1 MENGKL
7 KIENDKIDFK
17 KLSKFSRHAPRYTSY
32 PTAVEFKELKPED
45 IIPFLQN
52 SVKPLSLYFHLPF
65 CRSACYFCGC
75 NVVYTSKADKR
86 KKYIEY
92 LKKELDIWAN
102 YLDTTRL
109 VRQLH
114 FGGGTP
120 TFFTPD
126 ELEEI
131 YELIYSFFKNF
142 ENDAEI
148 SVEIDPRF
156 FSREHMN
163 VMKKY
168 GVNRISFGVQD
179 FNEETQKAINRI
191 QSFELTKNAV
201 DMARSAG
208 INSINIDLIY
218 GLPFQKLETFKKT
231 LESVKKLNPDRVAV
245 FNYAHVP
252 WMKKGMRKIDE
263 TTLPNPE
270 EKLKIFKYVIDFF
283 EGNGYKMVGMDH
295 FAKPEDELFKA
306 IEKGELH
313 RNFQGYTTKG
323 GADLIGIGL
332 TSISETD
339 ESYFQNYK
347 DLKNYERA
355 IDEGKLPVFRGVVL
369 NEEDKI
375 RKYVIMEMMANF
387 SFDIKRFEEKFGID
401 FKEKFKNELKEMQEF
416 VDEGLVEITDDK
428 ITVNKTGS
436 LLIRNIVLPF
446 DEYFKKMKNQ
456 KVFSKSV

>member
-1 MENGKL
+1 ME
-7 KIENDKIDFK
+7 KIDFK

-32 PTAVEFKELKPED
+32 PTAVEFKDLSEVD
-45 IIPFLQN
+45 ILPFLK
-52 SVKPLSLYFHLPF
+52 SDKPLSLYFHLPF

-86 KKYIEY
+86 KRYIEY
-92 LKKELDIWAN
+92 LKKELDLLSKH
-102 YLDTTRL
+102 LDTSKV

-120 TFFTPD
+120 TFFSPD
-126 ELEEI
+126 ELDEI
-131 YELIYSFFKNF
+131 YTLIKSYFNNY
-142 ENDAEI
+142 EEDAEI

-156 FSREHMN
+156 FSKEHMD
-163 VMKKY
+163 VMKAY

-179 FNEETQKAINRI
+179 FNEETQKAVNRI
-191 QSFELTKNAV
+191 QSFNLTKNAV
-201 DMARSAG
+201 DIARNAG

-218 GLPFQKLETFKKT
+218 GLPYQNLETFKKT
-231 LESVKKLNPDRVAV
+231 LELVKELDPDRLAV

-252 WMKKGMRKIDE
+252 WLKKGMRKIDE
-263 TTLPNPE
+263 TTLPTPE

-283 EGNGYKMVGMDH
+283 ESNGYIMVGMDH
-295 FAKPEDELFKA
+295 FAKPDDELFRA

-332 TSISETD
+332 TSIGEVD
-339 ESYFQNYK
+339 GAYMQNYK
-347 DLKNYERA
+347 ELKSYEKA
-355 IDEGKLPVFRGVVL
+355 IDEGKLPIFRGVIL
-369 NEEDKI
+369 SEEDKI

-387 SFDIKRFEEKFGID
+387 SFDIQRFEKKFNINFFD
-401 FKEKFKNELKEMQEF
+401 KFKDEIKELQEF
-416 VDEGLVEITDDK
+416 VDEGLVEITPEK
-428 ITVNKTGS
+428 ISINKTGS

-446 DEYFKKMKNQ
+446 DEYFKKMANQ
-456 KVFSKSV
+456 KVFSKSI

>member
-92 LKKELDIWAN
+92 LKKELDIWAK

-355 IDEGKLPVFRGVVL
+355 IDERKLPTFRGVIL

-387 SFDIKRFEEKFGID
+387 SFDIKRFEEKFDID

>member
-1 MENGKL
+1 MSG
-7 KIENDKIDFK
+7 IDFK

-32 PTAVEFKELKPED
+32 PTAVEFRDLTPED
-45 IIPFLQN
+45 IIDELK
-52 SVKPLSLYFHLPF
+52 SDKPLSLYFHLPF

-86 KKYIEY
+86 RRYIDY
-92 LKKELDIWAN
+92 LKRELDIWAK
-102 YLDTTRL
+102 YLDTSRM

-120 TFFTPD
+120 TFFTPE

-131 YELIYSFFKNF
+131 YEIIYSHFKNF
-142 ENDAEI
+142 EDDAEI

-156 FSREHMN
+156 FSQEHMD
-163 VMKKY
+163 VMRKY

-179 FNEETQKAINRI
+179 FNEETQKAVNRI
-191 QSFELTKNAV
+191 QPFDLTKEAV
-201 DMARSAG
+201 DIARAAG
-208 INSINIDLIY
+208 IDSINVDLIY
-218 GLPFQKLETFKKT
+218 GLPFQTLETFKKT
-231 LESVKKLNPDRVAV
+231 LELVKELDPDRLAV

-252 WMKKGMRKIDE
+252 WLKKGMRKIDE
-263 TTLPNPE
+263 TTLPSPE

-283 EGNGYKMVGMDH
+283 ENNGYKMVGMDH
-295 FAKPEDELFKA
+295 FAKPDDELFKA

-323 GADLIGIGL
+323 GADLIGFGL
-332 TSISETD
+332 TSISET
-339 ESYFQNYK
+339 ENAYFQNYK
-347 DLKNYERA
+347 DLKNYEKA
-355 IDEGKLPVFRGVVL
+355 IDEGKLPTFRGVIL

-401 FKEKFKNELKEMQEF
+401 FFKKFENEIKELQEF
-416 VDEGLVEITDDK
+416 VDEGLVEITPEK
-428 ITVNKTGS
+428 ISVNKTGT

-456 KVFSKSV
+456 KVFSKSI

>member
-1 MENGKL
+1 MENK
-7 KIENDKIDFK
+7 EKIDFK
-17 KLSKFSRHAPRYTSY
+17 KLAKFSRHAPRYTSY
-32 PTAVEFKELKPED
+32 PTAVEFKDLEPND
-45 IIPFLQN
+45 IIPFLKSN
-52 SVKPLSLYFHLPF
+52 KPLSLYFHLPF
-65 CRSACYFCGC
+65 CKSACYFCGC

-86 KKYIEY
+86 KRYIEY
-92 LKKELDIWAN
+92 LKKELNIWAK
-102 YLDTTRL
+102 YLDTNRI

-120 TFFTPD
+120 TFFTPE

-131 YELIYSFFKNF
+131 YEIIYSFFKNF

-156 FSREHMN
+156 FSEEHMK

-168 GVNRISFGVQD
+168 EVNRISFGVQD
-179 FNEETQKAINRI
+179 FNEATQKAVNRI
-191 QSFELTKNAV
+191 QSFELTKKAV
-201 DMARSAG
+201 DLARKYG
-208 INSINIDLIY
+208 IKSINIDLIY
-218 GLPFQKLETFKKT
+218 GLPYQTLETFKST
-231 LESVKKLNPDRVAV
+231 LNLVKELNPDRLAV

-252 WMKKGMRKIDE
+252 WLKKGMRKIDE
-263 TTLPNPE
+263 TTLPHPE

-283 EGNGYKMVGMDH
+283 ESNGYKMIGMDH
-295 FAKPEDELFKA
+295 FAKEDDELFRA

-332 TSISETD
+332 TSISETED
-339 ESYFQNYK
+339 AYFQNYK
-347 DLKNYERA
+347 DLKNYEKA
-355 IDEGKLPVFRGVVL
+355 IDEGKLPTFRGVIL

-375 RKYVIMEMMANF
+375 RKYIIMEMMANF
-387 SFDIKRFEEKFGID
+387 SFDIKRFEEKFKIN
-401 FKEKFKNELKEMQEF
+401 FKEKFKNELIELQEF

-428 ITVNKTGS
+428 IKVNKTGS

-456 KVFSKSV
+456 KVFSKSI